1 MPDVPLVMP
10 VTEPE
15 VALTVAMVVVP
26 LVQVP
31 PDGAHANVVLD
42 DGHTVNAPDTGEM
55 AFTFTV
61 VTL

>member
-1 MPDVPLVMP
+1 MPLASP
-10 VTEPE
+10 VTEPD
-15 VALTVAMVVVP
+15 VALTVATVVVP
-26 LVQVP
+26 LVHVP
-31 PDGAHANVVLD
+31 PDGALDNVVLD